1 MLLLLPGLC
10 SVIICALYRDKKL
23 VSKSQHHA
31 DDLANFYVAAC
42 LAGSSIFVAGI
53 VAEPLVRERAR
64 RLRNL
69 LSVSGLD
76 ARAYWLGTAAADYAI
91 LFVGVVV
98 TLIALKS
105 GSVARKAD
113 SSHKLCINQIL
124 TARLRNRWIM
134 ASTPSTRHLLEGV
147 EVSVP
152 RRSTE
157 PARPRSRRERT

>member
-1 MLLLLPGLC
+1 MNDAAAN
-10 SVIICALYRDKKL
+10 ALAK
-23 VSKSQHHA
+23 
-31 DDLANFYVAAC
+31 
-42 LAGSSIFVAGI
+42 AGSSATASGGHQIPIQAAVAPLL
-53 VAEPLVRERAR
+53 AE
-64 RLRNL
+64 
-69 LSVSGLD
+69 LD

-105 GSVARKAD
+105 GGVARKAD

-134 ASTPSTRHLLEGV
+134 ASTPSTRHLLDGV
-147 EVSVP
+147 EVPVP